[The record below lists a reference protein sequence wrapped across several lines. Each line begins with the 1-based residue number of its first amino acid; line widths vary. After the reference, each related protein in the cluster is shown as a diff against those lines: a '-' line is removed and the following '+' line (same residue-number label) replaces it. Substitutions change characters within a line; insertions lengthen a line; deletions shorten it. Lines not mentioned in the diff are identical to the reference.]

1 MNRVRRTR
9 LLYAIHK
16 WTGLVIGLHV
26 LLFSVT
32 AVYLL
37 AVDLVV
43 AEDHE
48 EAGDFVPLDPSR
60 VLPIQPILDRLGTHF
75 PTGDMVVERITYA
88 LAEGHVHEL
97 RVELEESHTHL
108 RFGADP
114 YTGALQ
120 LTRGTLPEGAV
131 PLSGT
136 TTKASDDDGTPGE
149 ELQPLY
155 LRLSALMLSLHTN
168 LALGVLGTLLTGI
181 GGTIF
186 LISTLTGWIIYAPFM
201 KGMVFGAIRWKRANP
216 IRWADMHKLVGMAS
230 LSFNLVMAVTGIG
243 LTLGLFAIQ
252 YQVMHDLKA
261 IEAQVGEIVPVSP
274 LPDID
279 EVYALAQSVFP
290 DHTVIRLEYPG
301 PDAIQGDKV
310 YTFFA
315 EPDPVEHGLLPKI
328 GIVTAEAT
336 PRSQVYEL
344 TWWMEAILLGAP
356 LHVGSFGG
364 KPVLFAYLL
373 LGISSG
379 FLSISGYFMYYV
391 KWRRARQRKKRAAAL
406 ATATPEDVAETLAAR
421 ELVHD

>member
-43 AEDHE
+43 SEGHGAT
-48 EAGDFVPLDPSR
+48 GDFVPLDAYR
-60 VLPIQPILDRLGTHF
+60 ALPVQPMLDRLAAHF
-75 PTGDMVVERITYA
+75 PSGDMVAERVTYA
-88 LAEGHVHEL
+88 LADGDLHEL
-97 RVELEESHTHL
+97 RVELEDSHTHL

-120 LTRGTLPEGAV
+120 LTRGTLPEGV
-131 PLSGT
+131 DPLGGT
-136 TTKASDDDGTPGE
+136 AEAAPDAPPAEDV
-149 ELQPLY
+149 QPLY
-155 LRLSALMLSLHTN
+155 LRLAALMLSLHTN

-186 LISTLTGWIIYAPFM
+186 LLSTLTGWIIYAPFM
-201 KGMVFGAIRWKRANP
+201 KGMVFGAIRWKRAQP
-216 IRWADMHKLVGMAS
+216 IRWADMHKLVGMAA
-230 LSFNLVMAVTGIG
+230 LSFNLIMAVTGIG

-252 YQVMHDLKA
+252 YQVMQDLKA

-274 LPDID
+274 PPNID
-279 EVYALAQSVFP
+279 DVYALAQSVFP

-310 YTFFA
+310 FTFFA
-315 EPDPVEHGLLPKI
+315 EPDPVEHGLVPKI

-373 LGISSG
+373 LGIASG
-379 FLSISGYFMYYV
+379 FLSISGYLMYYI
-391 KWRRARQRKKRAAAL
+391 KWRRARQRKGRAVD
-406 ATATPEDVAETLAAR
+406 TSTSDSVAENLAAR
-421 ELVHD
+421 ELLHD